1 MFDDDIYLY
10 ILFRDTIYQYLSSL
24 IAQKSITY
32 KLRNDDPLSFLTH
45 FNEASYH
52 YLNLDDYDLW
62 GISHNSQRYQ
72 KNEVLFISDDSSYTT
87 HYIYGRAPQNND
99 EIAVPLSY
107 CKKAC
112 TKE

>member
-1 MFDDDIYLY
+1 MIY
-10 ILFRDTIYQYLSSL
+10 
-24 IAQKSITY
+24 
-32 KLRNDDPLSFLTH
+32 PLSLTH

-52 YLNLDDYDLW
+52 YLNLDDYDLM

-72 KNEVLFISDDSSYTT
+72 KNDVLFISDDSSYTT

-99 EIAVPLSY
+99 EIAVPSLY